1 MSKKFEAFSIY
12 ETHTGGKLA
21 EHLKTALWN
30 RCEINCFVAEKDIL
44 IRDDEKDIL
53 IRDDE
58 KEVGYQALKDAE
70 EIFLIITHGTLTSE
84 AVKEEIQWAGDEK
97 KIKNVRPYLKNDVD
111 VSADYTKDFLKN
123 MGLNEKQY
131 FKFKDKCEL
140 ADDVIK
146 RILDKEYFGE
156 DIALHIRLSEGN
168 LNRSSKATYWVDGIP
183 KSDDKEL
190 KEHYLKA
197 LLLCRN
203 DKYEDAIKE
212 FENILRI
219 CIISPTEK
227 MSILLNLGNAY
238 YSLSQNDKALENYN
252 ASLRVTEKVGKKT
265 ALEGKAAALGNIGLI
280 YSDKGDLDNALKY
293 HQDALKIDR
302 EIGYKQGETLALGNI
317 GLIYLN
323 KGDLDNALKYHQD
336 ALKIDREIG
345 YKQGETLA
353 LGNIGLIYLNKGDL
367 DNALKYLK
375 KALKVLEKFNLIYGK
390 EIIKNAVNFIERK
403 KQEMF

>member
-30 RCEINCFVAEKDIL
+30 RCEINCFVA
-44 IRDDEKDIL
+44 EKDIL

-293 HQDALKIDR
+293 
-302 EIGYKQGETLALGNI
+302 
-317 GLIYLN
+317 
-323 KGDLDNALKYHQD
+323 
-336 ALKIDREIG
+336 
-345 YKQGETLA
+345 
-353 LGNIGLIYLNKGDL
+353 
-367 DNALKYLK
+367 LK